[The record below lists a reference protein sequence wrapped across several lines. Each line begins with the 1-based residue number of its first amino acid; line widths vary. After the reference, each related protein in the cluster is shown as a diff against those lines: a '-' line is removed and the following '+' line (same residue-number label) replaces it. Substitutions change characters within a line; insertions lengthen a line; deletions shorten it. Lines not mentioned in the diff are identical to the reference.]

1 MAKGGTG
8 KLERAFLALS
18 EPSSNGAKGG
28 PAGRIEFTFNPK
40 EITIARTAEWKSKD
54 SKKPA
59 MPEYVGTK
67 NSAITVEMFFDASE
81 GGDVGDAVDK
91 LLACTEPHA
100 KTKKDKP
107 SPPFVSFG
115 WGVKTYID
123 QAVVKSVSVKFTRFR
138 ADGTPIRAVA
148 TVTLEELK
156 PAEAKQNPTSGSFA
170 VEVERV
176 VRPGDT
182 LASVAYEELGSPTLW
197 RIVAEANHI
206 DDPFR
211 LRPGTPLIVPSL
223 ASLVDDL
230 AADGTSLADGSVP
243 LAGGGNGTGTP
254 TPAVGTSTGNGLI
267 AVPHPRDG
275 RAGVAVEGRR

>member
-1 MAKGGTG
+1 MSG

-18 EPSSNGAKGG
+18 EPSTTGAKGG
-28 PAGRIEFTFNPK
+28 PAGRIEFSFNPK

-81 GGDVGDAVDK
+81 GGDVGEAVGK
-91 LLACTEPHA
+91 LLACLEPHP

-115 WGVKTYID
+115 WGVTIYID

-230 AADGTSLADGSVP
+230 AADGTSLADGSAP
-243 LAGGGNGTGTP
+243 LANGGNGAGTP
-254 TPAVGTSTGNGLI
+254 TPAVGTSTGNGVI
-267 AVPHPRDG
+267 PVPHPRDG
-275 RAGVAVEGRR
+275 RAGVTVERAR